1 MNIALIGNSAKCD
14 RKAFDKMHKAL
25 AKKHQVTSTSFEPN
39 KIILR
44 NTVEGQ
50 VGIPDVAVVMG
61 GDGTIISAAHYF
73 GPNNQIPIVGI
84 NLGKLGYLANF
95 SYDEFYEMALAD
107 TWPGLLYSTECP
119 PSERLLLETILP
131 NDNGGC
137 DDVMAVNDFVIDI
150 GKPFRTIT
158 VRINVNNIWLADVR
172 GDGVIISSPTGST
185 AYNLSAGGPILQPEA
200 DVISITPKNP
210 HSLSFRPL
218 VVDGSCHVT
227 LRVLEP
233 AGAHL
238 IIDGQMV
245 IPMASLDD
253 DLGDGSRFVEIGK
266 ARSKLKL
273 VMPHRTHGEDYWQ
286 GVLRE
291 KLKWGA

>member
-1 MNIALIGNSAKCD
+1 MDIILIGNSAKCE
-14 RKAFDKMHKAL
+14 AVPFDKLHVAL
-25 AKKHQVTSTSFEPN
+25 SQHHRIVAHSFVPN
-39 KIILR
+39 KIDMQGEVVR
-44 NTVEGQ
+44 SA
-50 VGIPDVAVVMG
+50 DVAIVVG

-73 GPNNQIPIVGI
+73 GQNQIPIVGI
-84 NLGKLGYLANF
+84 NLGKLGYLAHFNF
-95 SYDEFYEMALAD
+95 DEFHEMAMED
-107 TWPGLLYSTECP
+107 RWPRLLYSTECP

-158 VRINVNNIWLADVR
+158 VRVSVNNIPLADVR

-218 VVDGSCHVT
+218 VVDGSCHIT

-233 AGAHL
+233 EGAYL
-238 IIDGQMV
+238 IIDGQTV
-245 IPMASLDD
+245 IPMSSLDD
-253 DLGDGSRFVEIGK
+253 DVGNGSRFVEIGR
-266 ARSKLKL
+266 ARYKLKL
-273 VMPHRTHGEDYWQ
+273 VMPHRNHGQDYWQ
-286 GVLRE
+286 GVLRT